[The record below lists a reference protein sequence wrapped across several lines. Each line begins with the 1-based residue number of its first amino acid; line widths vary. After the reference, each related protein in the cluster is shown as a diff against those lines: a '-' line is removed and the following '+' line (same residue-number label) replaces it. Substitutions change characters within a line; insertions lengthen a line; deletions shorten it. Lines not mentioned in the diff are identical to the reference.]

1 MGKSE
6 RLRERFKLKQER
18 NKEMFNRA
26 AVVPK
31 FNLMATDQQFG
42 IEEEDEEDQSPM
54 ISTFQS

>member
-1 MGKSE
+1 
-6 RLRERFKLKQER
+6 
-18 NKEMFNRA
+18 MFNRA